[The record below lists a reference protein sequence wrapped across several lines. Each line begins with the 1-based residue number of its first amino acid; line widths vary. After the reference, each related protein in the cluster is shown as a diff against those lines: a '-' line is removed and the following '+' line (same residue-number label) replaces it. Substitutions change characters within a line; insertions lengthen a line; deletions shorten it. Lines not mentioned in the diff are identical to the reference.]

1 MALHVSPEILE
12 QYHGFYSLALDGTT
26 DDGCALVLENVPA
39 AGLRAAL
46 EAVPEPD
53 ALRTVLI
60 KKLSGAAEPFL
71 PRKFSGAG
79 MGVCAPLPGGGR
91 AVGYRAH
98 ARAAGPCCDGLQK
111 AAGHQRAGRR
121 GGAGAPVFAVQR
133 LEHRKAGEPCA
144 PAGLCALRTLDL
156 GCRGAKDKVK
166 LDFNMLYPQLDS
178 LTITP
183 SLKEY
188 FITNTEAG
196 R

>member
-53 ALRTVLI
+53 ALRGLAVTDC
-60 KKLSGAAEPFL
+60 KKLRDISGLDGAAALEHLFL
-71 PRKFSGAG
+71 QYSAWSTVKLESL
-79 MGVCAPLPGGGR
+79 APLR
-91 AVGYRAH
+91 
-98 ARAAGPCCDGLQK
+98 
-111 AAGHQRAGRR
+111 
-121 GGAGAPVFAVQR
+121 
-133 LEHRKAGEPCA
+133 
-144 PAGLCALRTLDL
+144 GLCALRTLDL